1 MTWSSGWRCAGA
13 IVMPVATADGEKPVD
28 FAEFRTTM
36 KRTLRE
42 PHYQMRRV
50 AESIRRL
57 GGAEDAAHRIEQ
69 AAALFRSAALRE
81 LIAVRWSAGR
91 ILTGK
96 EWTCAFR
103 FSGWV
108 PVRQVEPNDEV
119 HLESK
124 ERGMGKFG
132 NWFAGVAATVIS
144 GVAIWYFTKTP
155 APTPPPQPPPAPIV
169 TTFEGMVYSG
179 DTPVPNA
186 MVAVELTGDAA
197 SNGAVH
203 NVTDAHGSYLI
214 NLTGVPQAAGATLTV
229 AAAGYREG
237 GPESL
242 SIPLQQ
248 DNRLDIALT
257 PTKAPFIA
265 ELPAHPPVKRL
276 PAYVRKNAA
285 QATQFRIQ
293 VRPKQP

>member
-1 MTWSSGWRCAGA
+1 
-13 IVMPVATADGEKPVD
+13 
-28 FAEFRTTM
+28 
-36 KRTLRE
+36 
-42 PHYQMRRV
+42 
-50 AESIRRL
+50 
-57 GGAEDAAHRIEQ
+57 
-69 AAALFRSAALRE
+69 
-81 LIAVRWSAGR
+81 
-91 ILTGK
+91 
-96 EWTCAFR
+96 
-103 FSGWV
+103 
-108 PVRQVEPNDEV
+108 VRQVEPNDEV

-132 NWFAGVAATVIS
+132 NWIAGVAATVIS

-155 APTPPPQPPPAPIV
+155 VPTPPPQPAPAPIV

-179 DTPVPNA
+179 DAPVANA

-229 AAAGYREG
+229 AATGYREG

-242 SIPLQQ
+242 SIPLQP
-248 DNRLDIALT
+248 DNRLDVALT
-257 PTKAPFIA
+257 PMVKAPIIA
-265 ELPAHPPVKRL
+265 EMPTHPPVRHM